1 MIIALR
7 TLAAA
12 IVAVTLSL
20 AFGETDKK
28 SPLSASTETAC
39 QSIAC
44 N

>member
-20 AFGETDKK
+20 AFGEPD
-28 SPLSASTETAC
+28 AAGQATAHALPTC
-39 QSIAC
+39 QTIPG